1 MLKKIFREKKRT
13 RRATLPPQ
21 YKHIT
26 NLTDEIERQIYLYKR
41 SVWLE
46 LGRVNRNCCDVSIIG
61 EFGYNGLNVFFGNL
75 CDM

>member
-41 SVWLE
+41 SV
-46 LGRVNRNCCDVSIIG
+46 
-61 EFGYNGLNVFFGNL
+61 
-75 CDM
+75 